1 MTSNKLL
8 FFRYIANNKM
18 STQQEI
24 ENPSTSHEIGQ
35 FIEKK
40 FWISA
45 ERKERFENNTQGT
58 TIKGI

>member
-1 MTSNKLL
+1 
-8 FFRYIANNKM
+8 M

-24 ENPSTSHEIGQ
+24 ENPSTSHEIGR

-45 ERKERFENNTQGT
+45 ERKERFENDTQGT